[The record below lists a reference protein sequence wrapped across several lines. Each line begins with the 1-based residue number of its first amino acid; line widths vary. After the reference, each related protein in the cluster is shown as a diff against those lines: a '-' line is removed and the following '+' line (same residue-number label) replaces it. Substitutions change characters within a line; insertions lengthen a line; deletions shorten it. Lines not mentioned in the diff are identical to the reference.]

1 MKKTWLNSQEPPPK
15 EVVYLLIICVF
26 LAIVAIAAGP
36 DGDFTS
42 TLFGV
47 SFVILF
53 VAVPIAYIKTSKLRK
68 IIKEVGQERYE
79 EVNKSVT
86 LINIFECDLLNVCE
100 GSFPKAHLKPPK
112 NSYTGKV
119 QEFWDEDKKHIRYEL
134 NFKNGQEHGKWRGW
148 HQNGQ
153 LGYEQEYISNSI
165 YRSGKIHGETQI
177 WDKSGALLT
186 TLIYK
191 NGKLIYKK

>member
-1 MKKTWLNSQEPPPK
+1 MKKTWLNSKEPPPK
-15 EVVYLLIICVF
+15 EVVYLLIFCCF
-26 LAIVAIAAGP
+26 LGFVGFVAGEEDFGSALLITSAIVLLLVVIG
-36 DGDFTS
+36 
-42 TLFGV
+42 LV
-47 SFVILF
+47 SSQSV
-53 VAVPIAYIKTSKLRK
+53 RN

>member
-1 MKKTWLNSQEPPPK
+1 MKKTWLNSKEPPPK
-15 EVVYLLIICVF
+15 EVVYLLIFCCF
-26 LAIVAIAAGP
+26 LGFVGFVAGEEDFGSALLITSAIVLLLVVIG
-36 DGDFTS
+36 
-42 TLFGV
+42 LV
-47 SFVILF
+47 SSQSV
-53 VAVPIAYIKTSKLRK
+53 RN
-68 IIKEVGQERYE
+68 IIKEVGQERYD
-79 EVNKSVT
+79 EVNKGVT
-86 LINIFECDLLNVCE
+86 LINIFECDLLKVCG
-100 GSFPKAHLKPPK
+100 GSYSRTHLAPPK

-148 HQNGQ
+148 HQNGR